1 MANLKDLTVTVNA
14 KLTVSD
20 ETAERCMRLLEMWQS
35 DNPDRKIEGEWME
48 HNRVEF
54 RIVPFKTEAALGGER
69 DADIS

>member
-14 KLTVSD
+14 NLTVSD
-20 ETAERCMRLLEMWQS
+20 ETAQRCLRLLEMWQS

-54 RIVPFKTEAALGGER
+54 RIVPFKAEAALGG
-69 DADIS
+69 DGDG